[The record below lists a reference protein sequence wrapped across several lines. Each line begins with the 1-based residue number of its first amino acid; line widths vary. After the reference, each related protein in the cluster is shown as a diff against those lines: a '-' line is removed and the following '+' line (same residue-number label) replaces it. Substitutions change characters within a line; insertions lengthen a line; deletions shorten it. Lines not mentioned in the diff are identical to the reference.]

1 MFPISYSLIDIWKD
15 DENLECTPLSRCI
28 AFPFLFITMPIAIA
42 FDILTFPFC
51 IPITFIKDAC
61 NIKYDKNNLYDI
73 IIRQDP
79 ELSQEPIYILSHYD
93 DSSDFPRFRYLP

>member
-15 DENLECTPLSRCI
+15 DENLECTPLTRCI
-28 AFPFLFITMPIAIA
+28 SFPFLFITIPFAIA
-42 FDILTFPFC
+42 FDILTFPLC

-61 NIKYDKNNLYDI
+61 NMKYDKYNLYDI

-79 ELSQEPIYILSHYD
+79 QLSQEPIYILSRSD
-93 DSSDFPRFRYLP
+93 DLTDSPRFQYLP